1 MMNLLLK
8 YARLS
13 DRISE
18 GLGWLSM
25 MLVIAT
31 VLVGVYNVAAR
42 YIGRMIGA
50 QLSSNLYIE
59 LQWHFYA
66 LVFLLG
72 FSYILKNGINVRIDF
87 LYARWPVK
95 RKAAIDFVNHILFL
109 IPFCILAIWV
119 TINPV
124 MTSWGRFPNGTWCFE
139 SQGTPAI
146 LYFLDIFN
154 VLGNYCGEVSPDPRG
169 LNRAPI
175 KSVLLIGFS
184 FLLMQAIAELIKLFA
199 IMTDR
204 TNLISPKEVSI
215 ERDEPIR
222 ME

>member
-1 MMNLLLK
+1 MNLLFK
-8 YARLS
+8 YVRLS

-25 MLVIAT
+25 MAVLAT

-42 YIGRMIGA
+42 YIGRLIGI

-59 LQWHFYA
+59 LQWYLYA
-66 LVFLLG
+66 ITFLLG
-72 FSYILKNGINVRIDF
+72 FAYVLKNEINVRVDF
-87 LYARWPVK
+87 LYAKWSAK
-95 RKAAIDFVNHILFL
+95 RKAVINFFGHLFL
-109 IPFCILAIWV
+109 LVPFCALAIWV
-119 TINPV
+119 AINPI
-124 MTSWGRFPNGTWCFE
+124 MTSWGRFPNGSWCFE

-146 LYFLDIFN
+146 LYFIDIFN
-154 VLGNYCGEVSPDPRG
+154 ILGNYCGEISPDPRG

-175 KSVLLIGFS
+175 KTMLLVGFS

-199 IMTDR
+199 VLTDR
-204 TNLISPKEVSI
+204 TNLISPQEVI
-215 ERDEPIR
+215 VERDEPIR